1 MFEFLFNYE
10 NNPLWQVGMVA
21 ARFDQPGPVK
31 IGARYTQV
39 ARFLGREIHSFF
51 EVVAFEPGRLV
62 RATTVESTFSITF
75 TRIVKGDENKA
86 SVSAIIEGNPQRIF
100 RLAEPLLAVMV
111 RRSIEADY
119 RRLKHLLEAPE
130 KTR

>member
-1 MFEFLFNYE
+1 
-10 NNPLWQVGMVA
+10 MVA
-21 ARFDQPGPVK
+21 ARFDQPGPLK
-31 IGARYTQV
+31 IGTRYTQV
-39 ARFLGREIHSFF
+39 ARFLGREIHSIF
-51 EVVAFEPGRLV
+51 EVVAFEPGRMV
-62 RATTVESTFSITF
+62 RATTVESTFPITF

-86 SVSAIIEGNPQRIF
+86 SVRAIIEGDPQGIF